1 MYASRFTEPA
11 EVCFS
16 VKKAS
21 YKKLLPRFF
30 SLIFLINYLGYGRI
44 DAQSFICNQESKITE
59 YVDKAVDLT
68 QKGKMLEA
76 QELLEQTIRLAKSKN
91 YKKEE
96 LLATKNLML
105 LYSKIGNFKKAFK
118 ISDKVRDLAVSQK
131 DYTTLSILYDTRA
144 TLCDHLGRY
153 DESLDEYKN
162 AIKASML
169 IQDADAR
176 HFYTSFIYYN
186 LAPYY
191 QGKSDDSVLY
201 YLKKCREE
209 VLKVDDMSITVL
221 NEKKN
226 DLLISVNMNLGIYYK
241 DSKNANNDI
250 VLSEKYFL
258 EALKMVNQSTASYN
272 SDTRMDLYQAL
283 QEFYHLKNDYSKAID
298 YGEYMLTI
306 EKSCNRPYSRRLAYM
321 ILAKSYLSLGDNE
334 KSKRYLDLYSKLNDS
349 IVSIEKEAVKTPVR
363 QIIAETNENS
373 RSILIK
379 SILFS
384 SLILIIVFA
393 GFTIYRKKK
402 KSFFLKKIHTPN
414 TTTVNK
420 SVILVSDNEQKN
432 ECLDPNILKPTIG
445 ISEEMVS
452 SILRKLVKFE
462 DSGKFLRKDI
472 NLTWLSNHLNTNT
485 KYISEVIKIHRNKNF
500 NSYINGLRIQYITN
514 KLISDP
520 VYREYKISYLS
531 EECGYAST
539 QVFVIAFKKET
550 GVTPSHFID
559 QLKNQD

>member
-1 MYASRFTEPA
+1 MYRNLPNQSKHF
-11 EVCFS
+11 FS
-16 VKKAS
+16 VRKTS
-21 YKKLLPRFF
+21 YKEFLPRFF

-44 DAQSFICNQESKITE
+44 SAQSLICNKESKITD
-59 YVDKAVDLT
+59 YVNKAVDLN
-68 QKGKMLEA
+68 QNGKLFEARKILEEA
-76 QELLEQTIRLAKSKN
+76 IHFAKSEN
-91 YKKEE
+91 CKKGE

-105 LYSKIGNFKKAFK
+105 LYSKIGDYKKAFK
-118 ISDKVRDLAVSQK
+118 ISDKVRDLAASQK

-144 TLCDHLGRY
+144 TLCDNLGMY
-153 DESLDEYKN
+153 DESLNQYKS

-169 IQDADAR
+169 IEDADER
-176 HFYTSFIYYN
+176 YFYTSFIYYN

-191 QGKSDDSVLY
+191 HGKSDDKVLY

-209 VLKVDDMSITVL
+209 VLKVDDMSLTVL

-241 DSKNANNDI
+241 DSKNMNKDI

-258 EALKMVNQSTASYN
+258 EALKMVNQSTSSYN

-283 QEFYHLKNDYSKAID
+283 QEFYHLKKDFTKAID

-306 EKSCNRPYSRRLAYM
+306 EKSCNRPYSRRLTYM
-321 ILAKSYLSLGDNE
+321 VLAKSYLSLGDNE

-349 IVSIEKEAVKTPVR
+349 IVSIEKEAVEIPMR
-363 QIIAETNENS
+363 QVIAETSENS
-373 RSILIK
+373 QDTLIK
-379 SILFS
+379 GVLFG
-384 SLILIIVFA
+384 LLAFIITFA
-393 GFTIYRKKK
+393 GFIVYRNKKN
-402 KSFFLKKIHTPN
+402 FFLIKKIHTSN
-414 TTTVNK
+414 TAALENENVA
-420 SVILVSDNEQKN
+420 LVPDNEQKN
-432 ECLDPNILKPTIG
+432 ECLNSNISKQAIG

-452 SILRKLVKFE
+452 FILKKLAKFE